1 MKILC
6 TICARKGSKGVKNKN
21 LKTINKKPLIFYSI
35 DQAKKSKLF
44 KKIVISTDSKKIK
57 NYVKKLG
64 IDCWFLRPAKLAT
77 DKSSKIPAIQH
88 ALIKA
93 EEYYKQKFDTIVDL
107 DVTSPLRNVSDIK
120 KALLQFKKKKSTKLI
135 SGCPSRRNPYFNM
148 VEIKNKKLLRV
159 KKLNKKIFRRQDA
172 PQTFDCNA
180 SIYIYK
186 RQALKNF
193 TTFYDGKTILF
204 KMPEERSWDIDNKFD
219 FKIVEFLLKKK

>member
-120 KALLQFKKKKSTKLI
+120 KHYFNSKKKNLQS
-135 SGCPSRRNPYFNM
+135 
-148 VEIKNKKLLRV
+148 
-159 KKLNKKIFRRQDA
+159 
-172 PQTFDCNA
+172 
-180 SIYIYK
+180 
-186 RQALKNF
+186 
-193 TTFYDGKTILF
+193 
-204 KMPEERSWDIDNKFD
+204 
-219 FKIVEFLLKKK
+219 